1 MFKPGYTVMTHSIA
15 STMDEAR
22 GFRGEV
28 MRAFSRYKSMDW
40 GDASPDSKLLNDEAV
55 ENGKD
60 RILAVYPTNQ
70 GKIWIITDWED
81 NAPHTTIMFPSDY

>member
-1 MFKPGYTVMTHSIA
+1 MFNPGYTVMTRSIEA
-15 STMDEAR
+15 TMGEAR

-28 MRAFSRYKSMDW
+28 MRAFNRYKDSDW
-40 GDASPDSKLLNDEAV
+40 GDTSADSKILNDEAV
-55 ENGKD
+55 KNGED

-70 GKIWIITDWED
+70 GKIWIVTDWED

>member
-1 MFKPGYTVMTHSIA
+1 MFKPGYTVMTRSIA

-28 MRAFSRYKSMDW
+28 MRAFNRYKRMDW
-40 GDASPDSKLLNDEAV
+40 GDTSPDSKVQNDEAV
-55 ENGKD
+55 ENSKD
-60 RILAVYPTNQ
+60 RILAVYTTNQ
-70 GKIWIITDWED
+70 GKIWIITDRED